1 MKSRNI
7 FPQQL
12 KVKVNKNADKK
23 GKNNELSKFNEI
35 NKNNSKNPFIKNDL
49 ERGIETTMALKKNIK
64 KKISLINESKK
75 NYSCV
80 ESNNI
85 LDKDAN
91 QALET
96 NTDYKKEKIS
106 FLKYELKGDK
116 KTFKN
121 KSNKSNSNS
130 QMSNNIYTLIDK
142 MDKFVDSLKDDREKT
157 KKMYEEERKRINEMY
172 QKEKNVVDSL
182 LQKLA
187 EERIESNTK
196 HSELVDL
203 LKKNIKSQN
212 DLNEKIG
219 KLIGTPKKKK

>member
-1 MKSRNI
+1 
-7 FPQQL
+7 
-12 KVKVNKNADKK
+12 
-23 GKNNELSKFNEI
+23 
-35 NKNNSKNPFIKNDL
+35 
-49 ERGIETTMALKKNIK
+49 
-64 KKISLINESKK
+64 
-75 NYSCV
+75 
-80 ESNNI
+80 
-85 LDKDAN
+85 
-91 QALET
+91 
-96 NTDYKKEKIS
+96 
-106 FLKYELKGDK
+106 
-116 KTFKN
+116 
-121 KSNKSNSNS
+121 
-130 QMSNNIYTLIDK
+130 MSNNIYTLIDK

-196 HSELVDL
+196 HSELVEL